1 MPEENPNL
9 NNSNNPNSQT
19 VPEASTTPDASTP
32 QTTPTEPT
40 NNSTAPEST
49 STAPSEPTIP
59 ETPSASAPSE
69 TPTAPD
75 TAPAPMTSPIMK
87 SKINKPKNKLLP
99 VVLILSVLTLAGIG
113 TSVFFGIQN
122 SDKDSEIVRLK
133 NQLSSQTPT
142 TPDEPTD
149 NPDDGPETPDDPEE
163 ITSEIRNKVLASVP
177 SSLVLDNK
185 KPLNTSYDMSYSISG
200 DLWAD
205 RNTDEQAAFVANLN
219 LTDNTTTLTINWDQ
233 AKKIYPFL
241 DASKTGTENISNL
254 GLSGKPTD
262 LLLTGFG
269 QTAGYGALFFLM
281 EDGTIEYIP
290 LAKAAKDNN
299 FKSYGKLPNI
309 SNVIKFYRGAS
320 CDKSGPGCGQ
330 QSLAQRADGNFYELY
345 DAVNATGNFDI

>member
-1 MPEENPNL
+1 
-9 NNSNNPNSQT
+9 
-19 VPEASTTPDASTP
+19 
-32 QTTPTEPT
+32 
-40 NNSTAPEST
+40 
-49 STAPSEPTIP
+49 
-59 ETPSASAPSE
+59 
-69 TPTAPD
+69 
-75 TAPAPMTSPIMK
+75 MK

-99 VVLILSVLTLAGIG
+99 VVLILAILTLAGIG
-113 TSVFFGIQN
+113 TSIFFGIQN

-149 NPDDGPETPDDPEE
+149 NPDDDPETPDNPEE

-177 SSLVLDNK
+177 SNLVLGSK

-233 AKKIYPFL
+233 VKKIYPFL